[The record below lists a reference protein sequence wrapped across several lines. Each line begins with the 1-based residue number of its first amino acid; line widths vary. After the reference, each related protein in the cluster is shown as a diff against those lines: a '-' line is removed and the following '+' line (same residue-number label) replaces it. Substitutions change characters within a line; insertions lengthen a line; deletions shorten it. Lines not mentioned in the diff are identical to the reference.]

1 MARGPEVALSTEV
14 WSGGAV
20 MGIIFRLF
28 VIDTQAGVLN
38 YRYSERSWHIITVV
52 IYRYIGYRYSA
63 HSWKSQ

>member
-1 MARGPEVALSTEV
+1 
-14 WSGGAV
+14 
-20 MGIIFRLF
+20 MGIICRLF